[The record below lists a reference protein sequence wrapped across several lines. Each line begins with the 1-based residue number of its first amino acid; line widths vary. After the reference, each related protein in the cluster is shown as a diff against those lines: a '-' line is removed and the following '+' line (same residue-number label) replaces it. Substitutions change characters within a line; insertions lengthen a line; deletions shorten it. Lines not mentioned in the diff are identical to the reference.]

1 MSRLLHIWS
10 SKEAI
15 GDEKKGKRKGAME
28 LEWATAHFFLSLS
41 HNTTSCIVK

>member
-10 SKEAI
+10 SKEATR
-15 GDEKKGKRKGAME
+15 DEKKKKKKRKGAME

-41 HNTTSCIVK
+41 HNTAS